1 MFQLMDVT
9 LMISVYAKRNMK
21 KNEMVGWFSLGL
33 NSSGPDEVA
42 HWMNM
47 RDTAKGELLA
57 RWHVLVDSWFEELG
71 QTTLRVGV
79 LGLGLLNSLVGGTNR
94 ESKISKNCPSEQ
106 IEAPLASD
114 ENSVAVDIDSP
125 LEELDFV

>member
-1 MFQLMDVT
+1 
-9 LMISVYAKRNMK
+9 MISVYAKRNMK

-94 ESKISKNCPSEQ
+94 ESKISKNCPNEQ